1 MFFPLFLTKSNKSQC
16 KHSPNVT
23 YCNCTVKTPLI
34 FFSYSCMIKIQIFKK
49 ITTYFFIA
57 IPGVPCPAKN
67 QDLYGNDIHSQVV
80 GTWDKCGEYI
90 EESNFSRDCKSYV
103 KQIHGQLTSLF

>member
-1 MFFPLFLTKSNKSQC
+1 MLTYINGYFSLFLTKSNKIQC

-23 YCNCTVKTPLI
+23 YCICKVKTPLI
-34 FFSYSCMIKIQIFKK
+34 FFSYSFMIELQIIKE
-49 ITTYFFIA
+49 IATYFFIA

-80 GTWDKCGEYI
+80 GTWDECGEYFA
-90 EESNFSRDCKSYV
+90 ESNSSK
-103 KQIHGQLTSLF
+103 GM

>member
-1 MFFPLFLTKSNKSQC
+1 MRE
-16 KHSPNVT
+16 
-23 YCNCTVKTPLI
+23 
-34 FFSYSCMIKIQIFKK
+34 IQIFKE

-80 GTWDKCGEYI
+80 GTWDECGEY
-90 EESNFSRDCKSYV
+90 FAKS
-103 KQIHGQLTSLF
+103 ILFKGNVNHMWNTFTDNLHPFFE